1 MIIGIDVGGTKIKAA
16 LVSGKNVK
24 NSLEIKTDKNI
35 LKNLVE
41 IINKLKDKETKG
53 VGIGIA
59 GALNI
64 ERNKVLKSANIPW
77 LNNVELKKILENK
90 TKLPVR
96 LENDSMCFALG
107 ASKITGYK
115 NLVGLII
122 GTGVGSGIIIAGK
135 VFHGFSGS
143 AGEVG
148 HCIIKFDGRK
158 CTCGNTGCLEAY
170 ISGRGIEKTAS
181 LLDMNVG
188 AREIEDLA
196 YDGDARAKGIYK
208 EMGEYL
214 GIGLANIVNTL
225 SPEVIALGGGVSH
238 AYKLFIK
245 SAERTMKKNVLSPL
259 AKKVK
264 IVYISDPNAAVIGAS
279 SLFND

>member
-1 MIIGIDVGGTKIKAA
+1 MIIGVDIGGTKIKTA
-16 LVSGKNVK
+16 LIDGKKVK
-24 NSLEIKTDKNI
+24 NNIQIKTDKDI

-41 IINKLKDKETKG
+41 IINKLKDKDTKG
-53 VGIGIA
+53 IGIGIA
-59 GALNI
+59 GALNK
-64 ERNKVLKSANIPW
+64 ERTKVLKSANISW
-77 LNNVELKKILENK
+77 LNGMQLKRILEQK
-90 TKLPVR
+90 TKLPVK

-107 ASKITGYK
+107 ASIITGYK

-122 GTGVGSGIIIAGK
+122 GTGVGSGIVIDGNI
-135 VFHGFSGS
+135 FHGFSGS

-158 CTCGNTGCLEAY
+158 CTCGNIGCLEEY
-170 ISGRGIEKTAS
+170 ISGRGIEKTAVQ
-181 LLDMNVG
+181 LDMNLR

-196 YDGDARAKGIYK
+196 YDGDKRAKAIYK
-208 EMGEYL
+208 EMGGYL

-245 SAERTMKKNVLSPL
+245 DATRTMNKNILSPL

-264 IVYISDPNAAVIGAS
+264 IVYISDNNASIIGAA
-279 SLFND
+279 SLFT